1 MLLLNFAAER
11 YWVQNVTALILAI
24 VWVPRWLHAYGIP
37 FQSRP
42 QYVGC
47 TQYMATRTAILDI
60 EIVLNQCLE
69 EVAKKEAQSRGRRRS
84 VPRTR
89 ICRIK
94 RPSRT
99 RRSRIFQS

>member
-47 TQYMATRTAILDI
+47 TQYMATGTAILDV
-60 EIVLNQCLE
+60 EIVLYQCLE
-69 EVAKKEAQSRGRRRS
+69 EIAKKEAQFRREGGYPQHYQRGGDFRRDRGA
-84 VPRTR
+84 
-89 ICRIK
+89 
-94 RPSRT
+94 
-99 RRSRIFQS
+99 RR